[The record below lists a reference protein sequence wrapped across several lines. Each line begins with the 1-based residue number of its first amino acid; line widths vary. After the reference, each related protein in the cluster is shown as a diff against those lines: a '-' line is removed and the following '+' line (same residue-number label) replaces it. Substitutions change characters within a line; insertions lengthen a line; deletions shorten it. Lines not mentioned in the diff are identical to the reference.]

1 MIKDTPLTFPD
12 LLKSSVS
19 RFAER
24 PAYAFVGEKA
34 LTYKEVSD
42 TSKAVTFM
50 LEQLGIVPG
59 DKVGLFSSNMPN
71 WGITFFAIT
80 SMGAV
85 VVPMLPDFS
94 NVEVNNVIEHSEM
107 KAMFVSKSLFSKI
120 SNSKDNNLKHI
131 IDIEDF
137 NLNISNS
144 KVNLIL
150 KWFLQKHMILK
161 KLIWHPSFILP
172 EQQVSQKVLCFL
184 IKTFALMQV
193 VAALYSLLMIRT
205 DSYRYYPYPIHMKTL
220 WG

>member
-1 MIKDTPLTFPD
+1 
-12 LLKSSVS
+12 
-19 RFAER
+19 
-24 PAYAFVGEKA
+24 
-34 LTYKEVSD
+34 
-42 TSKAVTFM
+42 
-50 LEQLGIVPG
+50 
-59 DKVGLFSSNMPN
+59 
-71 WGITFFAIT
+71 
-80 SMGAV
+80 MGAV

-137 NLNISNS
+137 NLNISNQS
-144 KVNLIL
+144 KLIL
-150 KWFLQKHMILK
+150 KWFLQKTYDIKETDMASIIYTSGTTGKSKGVMLSH
-161 KLIWHPSFILP
+161 
-172 EQQVSQKVLCFL
+172 
-184 IKTFALMQV
+184 KTFALMQV

>member
-1 MIKDTPLTFPD
+1 MQVRFFLDKVKINSTFGSLQNKYIMIKDTPLTFPD

-137 NLNISNS
+137 NLNISNQS
-144 KVNLIL
+144 KLIL
-150 KWFLQKHMILK
+150 KWFLQKTYD
-161 KLIWHPSFILP
+161 
-172 EQQVSQKVLCFL
+172 
-184 IKTFALMQV
+184 IKE
-193 VAALYSLLMIRT
+193 T
-205 DSYRYYPYPIHMKTL
+205 DMASIIYTSGTTGKSKRCYAFS
-220 WG
+220 